1 VDKLG
6 SKAPSLWNYWDSVA
20 GPTGI
25 KTDYNININDLGLKT
40 MYNNVQ
46 HSLKCTTNVQ
56 HFRPVVHHISTA
68 GLPPYQPTGS
78 SPEHI
83 ASIQSQGQQRAS
95 EIVDF
100 TWRVSDCEEL
110 VGVTHWR

>member
-1 VDKLG
+1 MDKLG

-25 KTDYNININDLGLKT
+25 KPVYHININDLGHKT
-40 MYNNVQ
+40 MYN
-46 HSLKCTTNVQ
+46 NVQ
-56 HFRPVVHHISTA
+56 HFRPVVHHISIA

-78 SPEHI
+78 PPEHI

-100 TWRVSDCEEL
+100 TWRGCLTVKN
-110 VGVTHWR
+110 

>member
-1 VDKLG
+1 M
-6 SKAPSLWNYWDSVA
+6 A

-25 KTDYNININDLGLKT
+25 KPVYNININNLDHKT

-46 HSLKCTTNVQ
+46 HSLKCTMNVQ

-68 GLPPYQPTGS
+68 GIPPYRPTGS
-78 SPEHI
+78 PPEHI

-110 VGVTHWR
+110 VGVLTGDDGVGFS